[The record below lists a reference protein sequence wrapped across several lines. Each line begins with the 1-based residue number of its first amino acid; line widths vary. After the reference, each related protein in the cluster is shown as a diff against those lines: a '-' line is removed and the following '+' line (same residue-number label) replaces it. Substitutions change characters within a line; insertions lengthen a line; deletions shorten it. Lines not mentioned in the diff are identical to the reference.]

1 MKSNQIARAAAIV
14 GAVVALTLVTAC
26 GSSIEDA
33 ATKAAESVSQSVQ
46 MPGDEGTIKPVGEII
61 RGESGTT
68 IELKA
73 VTQQGDSTVLTVK
86 FTAGKKN
93 LEGYNILNPVLT
105 YGDEGLEAKVN
116 YNLTDTVDGIIAAG
130 TPRTVEF
137 AYDVPKAKLN
147 TATLTMQ
154 IGLASAGWRGD
165 LTKVKAAKP
174 TPTATQEVNTEP
186 EPTQEAPE
194 PTSTLPEGW
203 DKDGDGQIDTDAPV
217 GDVGCDTAECLIE
230 KNDQGG
236 ATTQPTFDPN
246 SADGYG
252 PNQKLP
258 PLCER
263 FPQDYGPC

>member
-1 MKSNQIARAAAIV
+1 MKTRLCAAFAALIL
-14 GAVVALTLVTAC
+14 VALTVGC
-26 GSSIEDA
+26 GAPTEDRISGA
-33 ATKAAESVSQSVQ
+33 VDATSETSTQI
-46 MPGDEGTIKPVGEII
+46 GDEGTIKPVGQII

-73 VTQQGDSTVLTVK
+73 VTPHDQSTVLTVK

-93 LEGYNILNPVLT
+93 IEGYNILNPVLT
-105 YGDEGLEAKVN
+105 YGDEGLEAKVD

-137 AYDVPKAKLN
+137 AYDVPKTKLN
-147 TATLTMQ
+147 PATLTMQ

-165 LTKVKAAKP
+165 LTKVKTAESTAAP
-174 TPTATQEVNTEP
+174 TQEVTTEP
-186 EPTQEAPE
+186 ELTQEAPE

-217 GDVGCDTAECLIE
+217 GDVGCDTSECLIE
-230 KNDQGG
+230 KNRQG
-236 ATTQPTFDPN
+236 AEDAEPTFDPN
-246 SADGYG
+246 SGDGYG

-263 FPQDYGPC
+263 FPQDFGPC